1 MKKVALIMAV
11 LSSGLSMAQISDEIG
26 FEQGL
31 FSGSNVAKIN
41 KTKFVVGFPLFK
53 TDRYSLS
60 LGGAYQATNIEY
72 VDVDVPFTTE
82 MIEDFN
88 MFSGSLKFAHALADS
103 WSVIL
108 TGEGQISSNFDN
120 DMGGDDVFYNG
131 SLIFRNTDVENNTVW
146 KIGAIYDHQYGLDTP
161 IPWVTYSKQL
171 TEKFGYQIGFPEMY
185 ANYNLGLCH
194 QFSAFAKLDGFM
206 GSFNDE
212 MEVKVSDFDDTGIL
226 RQTSVVSGL
235 GYSFNF
241 LDNFSLNIDAG
252 FSLYNNMTVED
263 YDGNEIYDFDYN
275 NGFYGTIGIKYRFN
289 NKHLD

>member
-1 MKKVALIMAV
+1 MKKVALILAI
-11 LSSGLSMAQISDEIG
+11 LSSGLSMAQTSDEIG

-31 FSGSNVAKIN
+31 FSGSNVATIN
-41 KTKFVVGFPLFK
+41 KTKFVVGFPLLK
-53 TDRYSLS
+53 TDSYSLS
-60 LGGAYQATNIEY
+60 LGGDYQATNIEY
-72 VDVDVPFTTE
+72 VDADVPFTTE
-82 MIEDFN
+82 MIEHFN
-88 MFSGSLKFAHALADS
+88 MFSGSLKFAHALADN

-108 TGEGQISSNFDN
+108 TGEGQISSNFEN
-120 DMGGDDVFYNG
+120 DMGSDDVFYNG

-161 IPWVTYSKQL
+161 IPWVTYSKQV

-185 ANYNLGLCH
+185 AKYNLGLSH
-194 QFSAFAKLDGFM
+194 QFRAFAKLDGFM

-212 MEVKVSDFDDTGIL
+212 MEVKVSDFEETGIL

-241 LDNFSLNIDAG
+241 LDNFSLHIDAG

-263 YDGNEIYDFDYN
+263 YNGNEIYDFDYN